1 MAIGKTFIQILGPRE
16 QFPNNPG
23 FPTIFLQKQVDTSRT
38 VFGFN
43 DGNGN
48 TFTALLVLAKGT
60 APGTKLNRIFDVNA
74 PAPSNGD
81 TLIYNST
88 TQKWVNG
95 AGSTGGTSSDLTINS
110 QSGTSYTLAL
120 SDKNNLIELA
130 RATGIVL
137 AIPTNAVVAFPIGSQ
152 VLAYQAAAGQVT
164 FSALT
169 GVNLITAGGKNKTSS
184 SGSTASLIKVA
195 TNSWL
200 LSGDITT

>member
-16 QFPNNPG
+16 PFPNNPG

-48 TFTALLVLAKGT
+48 TFSSMLVLAKGT

-74 PAPSNGD
+74 ASPSDGD
-81 TLIYNST
+81 TLVYDSAT
-88 TQKWVNG
+88 EKWVNG
-95 AGSTGGTSSDLTINS
+95 AGGGGASDLTINS
-110 QSGTSYTLAL
+110 QSGTSYTLVL
-120 SDKNNLIELA
+120 TDKNKLLEMA
-130 RATGIVL
+130 SSSAVVL
-137 AIPTNAVVAFPIGSQ
+137 AIPTFATIAFPVGSQ
-152 VLAYQAAAGQVT
+152 ILAYQAAAGQVT

-169 GVNLITAGGKNKTSS
+169 GVNLISAGGKNKTSS
-184 SGSTASLIKVA
+184 SGSTATLIKVA
-195 TNSWL
+195 TDSWL

>member
-48 TFTALLVLAKGT
+48 TFTALLVLAAGT
-60 APGTKLNRIFDVNA
+60 APGTKLSRIFDVNA
-74 PAPSNGD
+74 ASPSDGD
-81 TLIYNST
+81 TLVYDSAT
-88 TQKWVNG
+88 EKWVNE
-95 AGSTGGTSSDLTINS
+95 AGGSGSSDLTINS

-120 SDKNNLIELA
+120 SDKNNLVELA
-130 RATGIVL
+130 RATTIVL
-137 AIPTNAVVAFPIGSQ
+137 AIPANATVAFPIGSQ

-169 GVNLITAGGKNKTSS
+169 GVNLISAGGKNKTSS